1 MSPSE
6 FSILRLSETLRRTGL
21 SRSKLYELQSA
32 GEFPKSIKLSRN
44 GTAVGWIESEVHEWI
59 KARIAERDRAA

>member
-1 MSPSE
+1 MSTPN

-44 GTAVGWIESEVHEWI
+44 GSAVGWIESEVHQWI
-59 KARIAERDRAA
+59 QARISERDRAA

>member
-1 MSPSE
+1 MSTSN

-21 SRSKLYELQSA
+21 SRSKLYELQSS